1 MQSSCLSIA
10 KMILYN
16 IALLLKEVNRKF
28 NKVKS
33 SDDPL
38 PSKLVID
45 EGQLNTLVDL
55 LTDFEDNG
63 DLVQHTYSIL
73 ENYLVLSK
81 GNPQN

>member
-16 IALLLKEVNRKF
+16 IALLLKEVSRKF
-28 NKVKS
+28 KS
-33 SDDPL
+33 SNDTL

-81 GNPQN
+81 GNP